1 MQGRI
6 NDLTEKTGGGTFG
19 MEFVLTYLVVYAFCA
34 AREPRLQLRLGYTK

>member
-1 MQGRI
+1 
-6 NDLTEKTGGGTFG
+6 